1 MTFTFTERVQ
11 VRVCQVFKVNSN
23 FSHRMEF
30 FGNFKYEMN
39 PDDAGEATF
48 ARAFSKAFERHL
60 TSKKQRSS

>member
-1 MTFTFTERVQ
+1 MLNVKPEC